1 MKYKCFGARGNGDWI
16 YVGDVDIKNRPKSL
30 SITQITKKRGG
41 YDDLEGFCP
50 ACLDR
55 LYDKGEMAVKKEAV
69 EGKTTYDLVEKYED
83 GDIVMYPGRSGDP
96 ILLSPIKEE

>member
-1 MKYKCFGARGNGDWI
+1 
-16 YVGDVDIKNRPKSL
+16 
-30 SITQITKKRGG
+30 
-41 YDDLEGFCP
+41 
-50 ACLDR
+50 
-55 LYDKGEMAVKKEAV
+55 MAVKKEAV